1 MLGVCAGFFY
11 LCAVWQVRIP
21 TASVINTCDT
31 SIAHRYASIPWRGMR
46 NTIIRILIAQVSR
59 LTKSTCFALP
69 RPCSMLQSIPLM
81 CTHSISKW
89 EKNVNLPNILQFFA
103 LCEILEISDIN
114 RTFQIGTDEK
124 LFSKLNDEGQAKVL
138 DYMNLLMKSGEYIR
152 EEPIIYQ
159 FPRRTLS
166 LYDLPVSAGTGQFLD
181 SDRFSE
187 IEVGDEV
194 SSSADFGVRVCGDSM
209 EPLYLDGQIIWI
221 HKQETLEEGEIGV
234 FFLDGD
240 AYVKKYHQ
248 SDSGIQLI
256 SLNKK
261 YAPIQVTSGS
271 TLKTFGKV
279 VG

>member
-1 MLGVCAGFFY
+1 MIKKDFGSIIANKRKDRKLSQPQLAAL
-11 LCAVWQVRIP
+11 LCE
-21 TASVINTCDT
+21 
-31 SIAHRYASIPWRGMR
+31 RG
-46 NTIIRILIAQVSR
+46 LDVKA
-59 LTKSTCFALP
+59 
-69 RPCSMLQSIPLM
+69 
-81 CTHSISKW
+81 HSISKW
-89 EKNVNLPNILQFFA
+89 EKNVNLPNVLQFFA
-103 LCEILEISDIN
+103 LCEILEISDIH

-124 LFSKLNDEGQAKVL
+124 LFS
-138 DYMNLLMKSGEYIR
+138 IR

-271 TLKTFGKV
+271 I
-279 VG
+279 

>member
-1 MLGVCAGFFY
+1 MIKKDFGSIIANKRKDRKLSQPQLAAL
-11 LCAVWQVRIP
+11 LCE
-21 TASVINTCDT
+21 
-31 SIAHRYASIPWRGMR
+31 RG
-46 NTIIRILIAQVSR
+46 LDVKA
-59 LTKSTCFALP
+59 
-69 RPCSMLQSIPLM
+69 
-81 CTHSISKW
+81 HSISKW
-89 EKNVNLPNILQFFA
+89 EKNVNLPNVLQFFA
-103 LCEILEISDIN
+103 LCEILEI
-114 RTFQIGTDEK
+114 
-124 LFSKLNDEGQAKVL
+124 
-138 DYMNLLMKSGEYIR
+138 
-152 EEPIIYQ
+152 
-159 FPRRTLS
+159 
-166 LYDLPVSAGTGQFLD
+166 
-181 SDRFSE
+181 
-187 IEVGDEV
+187 
-194 SSSADFGVRVCGDSM
+194 SSADFGVRVCGDSM

>member
-1 MLGVCAGFFY
+1 MIKKDFGSIIANKRKDRKLSQPQLAAL
-11 LCAVWQVRIP
+11 LCE
-21 TASVINTCDT
+21 
-31 SIAHRYASIPWRGMR
+31 RG
-46 NTIIRILIAQVSR
+46 LDVKA
-59 LTKSTCFALP
+59 
-69 RPCSMLQSIPLM
+69 
-81 CTHSISKW
+81 HSISKW
-89 EKNVNLPNILQFFA
+89 EKNVNLPNVLQFFA

-181 SDRFSE
+181 S
-187 IEVGDEV
+187 
-194 SSSADFGVRVCGDSM
+194 